1 MSGGRWLVAENHKPV
16 GIYKST
22 MKILRQI
29 KDATAHVF
37 PRLRAVSSQAAEPD
51 QSDSP
56 LVELAACV
64 FMEAGMPEMH
74 VDKLVEEYTLRIP
87 EVTKRRVDRLT
98 KPQRKQMNEVLLVSM
113 ARFLHE
119 ATFDPSRYLAEDYDT
134 RNGESR

>member
-1 MSGGRWLVAENHKPV
+1 
-16 GIYKST
+16 
-22 MKILRQI
+22 
-29 KDATAHVF
+29 
-37 PRLRAVSSQAAEPD
+37 
-51 QSDSP
+51 
-56 LVELAACV
+56 
-64 FMEAGMPEMH
+64 MPEMH